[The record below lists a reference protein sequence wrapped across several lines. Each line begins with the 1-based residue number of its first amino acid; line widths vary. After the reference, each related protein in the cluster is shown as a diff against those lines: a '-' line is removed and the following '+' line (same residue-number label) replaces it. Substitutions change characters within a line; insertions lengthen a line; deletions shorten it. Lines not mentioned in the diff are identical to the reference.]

1 MNKTGSSANIQ
12 ENLYTKILLVL
23 LSIVVFVFII
33 DVYFFQ
39 ENRENE
45 HYEDEYTNDVVTIY
59 HESTPNV
66 DVNSDDRVLKD
77 GEYLVPE
84 GMFEYDQI
92 TIILN

>member
-1 MNKTGSSANIQ
+1 MKLINTRGKYQVLIILFFTGVFGFL
-12 ENLYTKILLVL
+12 LYV
-23 LSIVVFVFII
+23 
-33 DVYFFQ
+33 DCFQ
-39 ENRENE
+39 EVQENE

>member
-1 MNKTGSSANIQ
+1 MNKIGSSANIR
-12 ENLYTKILLVL
+12 EDLYTKILLVL
-23 LSIVVFVFII
+23 LSIVVFGFLIYV
-33 DVYFFQ
+33 DFFQ
-39 ENRENE
+39 EDRENE
-45 HYEDEYTNDVVTIY
+45 HCEDEYTNDVVTIY

-66 DVNSDDRVLKD
+66 DVNSDDRVLKE

>member
-12 ENLYTKILLVL
+12 ENLYTKIFLVL
-23 LSIVVFVFII
+23 LSIVVFGFLLYV
-33 DVYFFQ
+33 DFFQ
-39 ENRENE
+39 ENREDE